1 MQFLTGIGEKKDQ
14 NFFLFNRFDR
24 ACVPGAIVTQK
35 TGTSLADLL
44 TGRSAPKGS
53 RNRTMASTIL
63 MVVSSFF
70 PLRIAA
76 WILVLIM
83 QGLLLTMGCIP
94 SSEAAPPRGTAV
106 VIFVDFS
113 GSVRSEARAL
123 FKREIDTQILPSLS
137 AGDRILIA
145 AINDKTLTEFRPLVE
160 ATLPA
165 KPEFNGWLDNVLK
178 YNRRVKDIDAEVVQ
192 LKEQIRAQVADVM
205 ASREASPLTDI
216 FSSLLI
222 AEKLFHNEP
231 RRKVLVLMSDMI
243 EDFPPYYPDF
253 EKVSWSPTTI
263 QKILSELD
271 AKGFIP
277 KLSDVCVYVSGV
289 SARSP
294 EMAEH
299 IGRFWQAYF
308 QQTKADMDPSR
319 YAHVL
324 LHWPP
329 SKSCRLQ

>member
-1 MQFLTGIGEKKDQ
+1 MS
-14 NFFLFNRFDR
+14 
-24 ACVPGAIVTQK
+24 
-35 TGTSLADLL
+35 SL
-44 TGRSAPKGS
+44 
-53 RNRTMASTIL
+53 
-63 MVVSSFF
+63 F

-76 WILVLIM
+76 WILVLM
-83 QGLLLTMGCIP
+83 MPGFFLTMGSIP

-123 FKREIDTQILPSLS
+123 FKREIDTEIIPSLS
-137 AGDRILIA
+137 AGDKILIA

-160 ATLPA
+160 ATLPR
-165 KPEFNGWLDNVLK
+165 KPEFSGWLDNVLK

-192 LKEQIRAQVADVM
+192 LKEQIRAQVAEVM
-205 ASREASPLTDI
+205 ARREASPFTDI

-231 RRKVLVLMSDMI
+231 RRRVLVLMSDMI

-253 EKVSWSPTTI
+253 EKVSWSPATN
-263 QKILSELD
+263 QKILSELA

-277 KLSDVCVYVSGV
+277 NLSDVCVYVSGA

-294 EMAEH
+294 EIAEN
-299 IGRFWQAYF
+299 IARFWQAYF
-308 QQTKADMDPSR
+308 QRTKADMDPSR

-329 SKSCRLQ
+329 SQFCRLQ

>member
-1 MQFLTGIGEKKDQ
+1 
-14 NFFLFNRFDR
+14 
-24 ACVPGAIVTQK
+24 
-35 TGTSLADLL
+35 
-44 TGRSAPKGS
+44 
-53 RNRTMASTIL
+53 MASIIL
-63 MVVSSFF
+63 MVVSSLF
-70 PLRIAA
+70 PLRITA

-83 QGLLLTMGCIP
+83 HGVLLTMGCTR
-94 SSEAAPPRGTAV
+94 SSEAAPPRGTAI

-123 FKREIDTQILPSLS
+123 FKQEIETQIIPSLS

-145 AINDKTLTEFRPLVE
+145 PINDKTLTEFRPLVE
-160 ATLPA
+160 AALPA

-178 YNRRVKDIDAEVVQ
+178 YNRQTKEIDTQVAQ
-192 LKEQIRAQVADVM
+192 LKEKIRAQVADVM
-205 ASREASPLTDI
+205 ARRYSSPLTDI

-243 EDFPPYYPDF
+243 EDFPPYHPDF
-253 EKVSWSPTTI
+253 EKVSWSPATN
-263 QKILSELD
+263 QKILSELA

-277 KLSDVCVYVSGV
+277 KLSDVCVYVSGA

-294 EMAEH
+294 EIAEN
-299 IGRFWQAYF
+299 IARFWQAYF
-308 QQTKADMDPSR
+308 QRTKADMDPSR

-329 SKSCRLQ
+329 SQFCRLQ